1 MFQLKLLDR
10 RWSHIL
16 QKPVSFA
23 SSWFNTKLTL
33 ERVAPYVVSTTYEL
47 NCFTCLNCF
56 GYIFFLLF
64 LRTFL
69 KHGCIQSI
77 SLSSCFGLFFFF
89 VRGTGW
95 DCSAFDKG
103 VGMKV
108 TRAFL
113 LLW

>member
-77 SLSSCFGLFFFF
+77 SLSSCFGLFFFLLGGQ
-89 VRGTGW
+89 VEIVQPLT
-95 DCSAFDKG
+95 KG
-103 VGMKV
+103 LG
-108 TRAFL
+108 
-113 LLW
+113 